1 MPTTRRPRAA
11 DQIREQIRAARGE
24 QAGLKRIK
32 SAIPLVARRR
42 RLTQEL
48 DELGDVI
55 RLRDD
60 FGAEFR
66 KAQDQLRL
74 AEHTITKSRAALEE
88 IDAQLAQLDP
98 PRMLLDAATEI
109 ESLQERL
116 GAVEKA
122 SHGPRSPGELSA
134 GLPSTRRG
142 GSSASWVARSIW
154 MRPRR
159 CGSGSMSRRSSAGW
173 DSGSPSCAARPRRR
187 GRRLPVMRTRSSAR
201 KKSGPTWNNRGMWNR
216 SAGRSARLA
225 RPATSMRG
233 LPRPAANSPARRKK
247 RRPPW
252 PSSPA
257 GAARPKTFNAWPS
270 P

>member
-1 MPTTRRPRAA
+1 MAGLSQAQKTLQQGLDELFKPRGQNPRINKALAEFRGAQEELKRHQLSSEEWQKHDRAYREAIDARRNRSGNRSARPAA
-11 DQIREQIRAARGE
+11 SKR
-24 QAGLKRIK
+24 GLKRIK

-60 FGAEFR
+60 FGDEFR

-74 AEHTITKSRAALEE
+74 AEHTITRSRAALEE

-98 PRMLLDAATEI
+98 PRMLLDAANEI

-122 SHGPRSPGELSA
+122 SAGPRAPGEFSA

-159 CGSGSMSRRSSAGW
+159 YGSGSMSR
-173 DSGSPSCAARPRRR
+173 
-187 GRRLPVMRTRSSAR
+187 
-201 KKSGPTWNNRGMWNR
+201 
-216 SAGRSARLA
+216 
-225 RPATSMRG
+225 
-233 LPRPAANSPARRKK
+233 
-247 RRPPW
+247 
-252 PSSPA
+252 
-257 GAARPKTFNAWPS
+257 
-270 P
+270 